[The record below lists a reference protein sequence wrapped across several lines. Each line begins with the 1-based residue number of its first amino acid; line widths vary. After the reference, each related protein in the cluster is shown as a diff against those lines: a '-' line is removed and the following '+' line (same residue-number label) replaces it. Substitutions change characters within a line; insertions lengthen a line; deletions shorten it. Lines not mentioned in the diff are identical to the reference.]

1 MAAELRNR
9 GISAQHYHADMGAAA
24 RSSVHTRC
32 VSTINLT
39 CGLFYQYVGSGMMG
53 IFAHLL
59 VYNVLRPES
68 DTLRNFI
75 IAGRLDSLENFK
87 KRSID

>member
-32 VSTINLT
+32 ASTINLT

-53 IFAHLL
+53 TFVPLL
-59 VYNVLRPES
+59 VYKVLRPES
-68 DTLRNFI
+68 DISRNF
-75 IAGRLDSLENFK
+75 AFSGRLDSLENFNTNP
-87 KRSID
+87 